1 MRQYLWQKLRI
12 CSISAD
18 LQFRNIVG
26 VQALAFYC
34 LNFRL
39 NAYFFGEYKNMEH
52 HDTLGEI
59 LTSRGILSEGQ
70 LQLALS
76 EQKKSGEFLGQVI
89 LRLNLAKEE
98 NVLPLLAHH
107 LQLPYVRLQDQHIE
121 LSIVARVPAKFVC
134 HYQMI
139 PLSLDNGHLNIA
151 LANPLDIQIL
161 DDIRLVLDYEVKPVL
176 ASEEEIRKAIK
187 RYYGVG
193 AETIEG
199 MEVQRNKTVDVMNAE
214 TGTEDIE
221 NLAMDASVIK
231 LVNQVLLEAI
241 NENATDIHFEPYEDE
256 LRIRYR
262 VDGLLYETS
271 MPSGIGHFQQAIAS
285 RIKVMANLNIAE
297 HRLPQDGKIRIRVGE
312 SVYDLRISIL
322 PVSFGETVNIRI
334 LSRRAYTMEELG
346 LGKDNIERL
355 NELIKKPSGIILVTG
370 PTGSGKTT
378 TLYACLSR
386 INSLEKKII
395 TIEDPIEYQIKG
407 VTQMQV
413 SPMIGFTFANALR
426 SMLRHD
432 PDIMMIGEIRDLET
446 AELAIRTALTG
457 HLVFSTLHT
466 NDAAGAIT
474 RLLDMG
480 IEPFLLSSSIDVI
493 IAQRLVRKLCPVCKS
508 KTGEAALLSCEVC
521 RFTGYK
527 GRTGIYEILIVN
539 DEIRRLIMDKSPTY
553 KIKEKAVSFGMN
565 SLLEDGYQKAA
576 CGITT
581 ESEVMRV
588 VQL

>member
-1 MRQYLWQKLRI
+1 M
-12 CSISAD
+12 
-18 LQFRNIVG
+18 QFRNIVG

-508 KTGEAALLSCEVC
+508 KTGEAAPLSCEVC